1 MPIFQEHFI
10 NNESRWT
17 EKEDDSVYM
26 GIREFGYVLEHKRER
41 GNWTSCIFM
50 HIDAD
55 ISYQVHTIVEKMSGI
70 NNNGYGLIW
79 RRGVDGE
86 SGYWTLEVSGDGHYR
101 VSQWKDSQWHN
112 HVRWTRSDK
121 VRKGD
126 GVNELVVTQT
136 FDSATIYING
146 EEMVTV
152 ATPPIDDAVDRQAIG
167 FIVNN
172 RMKIKAHSIAVYRD
186 DGSEAL
192 VADTDEEFEPLADEE
207 LHTVMDDLNKLIG
220 LTNVKAEIETLV
232 NFLKIQRRRQTEG
245 LQNAPI
251 TYHMVLLGPP
261 GTGKTTIARLIGRI
275 YHQLGFLKKGHV
287 IETDRSG
294 LVAEYIGQTAPKVD
308 KKVREALHGV
318 LFVDEAYA
326 LKKEDSFRDFG
337 SEAIEALLKRME
349 DHRGELAVII
359 AGYTDEMER
368 FIDSNPGLRSRFNR
382 FFYFDHYSPEEL
394 MQIFRTFTDEAGYL
408 LSPDGEEKLLAH
420 FQMAWKRRSRTFGNG
435 RYARNLLEKCVEQQA
450 NRIVQISQISDEALM
465 TLTADDIPSEP
476 LESLDKPVRP
486 MGFGVQSDTTPT
498 SLPTKPNVKTK

>member
-1 MPIFQEHFI
+1 
-10 NNESRWT
+10 
-17 EKEDDSVYM
+17 
-26 GIREFGYVLEHKRER
+26 
-41 GNWTSCIFM
+41 
-50 HIDAD
+50 
-55 ISYQVHTIVEKMSGI
+55 
-70 NNNGYGLIW
+70 
-79 RRGVDGE
+79 
-86 SGYWTLEVSGDGHYR
+86 
-101 VSQWKDSQWHN
+101 
-112 HVRWTRSDK
+112 
-121 VRKGD
+121 
-126 GVNELVVTQT
+126 
-136 FDSATIYING
+136 
-146 EEMVTV
+146 
-152 ATPPIDDAVDRQAIG
+152 
-167 FIVNN
+167 
-172 RMKIKAHSIAVYRD
+172 
-186 DGSEAL
+186 
-192 VADTDEEFEPLADEE
+192 
-207 LHTVMDDLNKLIG
+207 MDDLNKLIG

-287 IETDRSG
+287 VETDRSG

-382 FFYFDHYSPEEL
+382 YFYFDHYSPEEL
-394 MQIFRTFTDEAGYL
+394 MQIFRTFTDEAGYII
-408 LSPDGEEKLLAH
+408 SPDGEEKLLAH

-450 NRIVQISQISDEALM
+450 NRVVQILPIDDQALM

-486 MGFGVQSDTTPT
+486 MGFGVQADTTPT